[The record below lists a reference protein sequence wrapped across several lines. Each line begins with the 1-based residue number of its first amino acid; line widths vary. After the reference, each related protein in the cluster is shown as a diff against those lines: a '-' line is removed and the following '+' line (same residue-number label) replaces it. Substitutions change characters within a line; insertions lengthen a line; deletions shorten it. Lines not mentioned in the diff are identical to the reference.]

1 MNLFY
6 GDKARPSRAYGAEIG
21 VYICSNELAVALIS
35 ASAEEVKE
43 ALSSENYGEVSEP
56 SQIPSFYTLRS
67 ESTEITQGILV
78 DKSYCVFLDESD
90 NLKPDIQGFVSQSCE
105 ILDILEDGGTA
116 LAWIKGLKSGSLELQ
131 LENIDEFSIETTHL
145 GDTEIISNV
154 YIDEELLDAYQEQ
167 WSEADESISGLKVF
181 LATKKGESVVLE
193 VLIE

>member
-6 GDKARPSRAYGAEIG
+6 GDKSRPSRAYGAEIG
-21 VYICSNELAVALIS
+21 VYICSNELAVALNS
-35 ASAEEVKE
+35 ASAEDIKE
-43 ALSSENYGEVSEP
+43 ALSSENYGEGSEP
-56 SQIPSFYTLRS
+56 PKIPAFYTLRT

-78 DKSYCVFLDESD
+78 DKSYCVLLDESD
-90 NLKPDIQGFVSQSCE
+90 NLKPEIQSFVSQSW
-105 ILDILEDGGTA
+105 DILEILEGSGTA

-131 LENIDEFSIETTHL
+131 LENIDEFRIETTHL
-145 GDTEIISNV
+145 GDTAIISNV

-167 WSEADESISGLKVF
+167 WSEAEESISGLKVF